1 MTNKN
6 NLNEAIVRAVQ
17 RDWYSG
23 TGEERDYSVTQL
35 LNPVRIVH
43 LMKRHKS
50 EIQED
55 VSDKLWLL
63 MGSAMHAILERA
75 NENDVEFQILSR
87 TRNFF
92 NYIHENPN
100 MNDEEIMKSFSEM
113 VFGGGKTKHIIDLI
127 REMTNDRYLVEKR
140 FSYITKSGKS
150 ITGGID
156 LYDKKYKSLQD
167 WKLTSVYTWIYR
179 NRKGGRKD
187 DWTKQLNMY
196 RFLMEKNG
204 YPVDE
209 LQINLIFRDHQKSSA
224 KYDRNYPSE
233 VETVDIP
240 IYGLDVVDAMIEE
253 KTSELEYYKDKPE
266 SELPICTAE
275 ERWQGQDTWAV
286 MKKGNKNATKVVFSW
301 STADDFVKAEAE
313 KAAMK
318 SKDYDATYKKTL
330 ALYTIT
336 KRQAEPKRCLDYC
349 PVKDFC
355 TFGKSLK
362 K

>member
-1 MTNKN
+1 MKLTNKY
-6 NLNEAIVRAVQ
+6 NLPEALYNAMNKE
-17 RDWYSG
+17 WYSG
-23 TGEERDYSVTQL
+23 ERNKAYSVTEII
-35 LNPVRIVH
+35 NPTRIVV
-43 LMKRHKS
+43 LTRRFWD
-50 EIQED
+50 ELEED
-55 VSDKLWLL
+55 AVDRIYTVL
-63 MGSAMHAILERA
+63 GSAVHNILEKA
-75 NENDVEFQILSR
+75 NNENEQRFLTETRLYHTTKNGCQLS
-87 TRNFF
+87 
-92 NYIHENPN
+92 
-100 MNDEEIMKSFSEM
+100 
-113 VFGGGKTKHIIDLI
+113 GQC
-127 REMTNDRYLVEKR
+127 
-140 FSYITKSGKS
+140 
-150 ITGGID
+150 D

-253 KTSELEYYKDKPE
+253 KISELEHYKDKPE
-266 SELPICTAE
+266 SELPICSAE

-330 ALYTIT
+330 ALYKIL
-336 KRQAEPKRCLDYC
+336 KRQAEAKRCESYC
-349 PVKDFC
+349 PVREFC